1 MTLTDRLAALTTL
14 GERLQNLDTEPL
26 NAVIRRTALHNSWL
40 TEANQRSAIG
50 AIRDAFLQNKK
61 LEKWVSQYAVQRTS
75 NTVHQ
80 KTVALILAGNIPL
93 VGFQDVLCVFVSG
106 HRAKVK

>member
-1 MTLTDRLAALTTL
+1 MTLTDRLAALATL

-40 TEANQRSAIG
+40 TEANQRAAIT

-61 LEKWVSQYAVQRTS
+61 LEKLLLEKFSKVDFEKDLMGGAIM
-75 NTVHQ
+75 
-80 KTVALILAGNIPL
+80 VAAY
-93 VGFQDVLCVFVSG
+93 
-106 HRAKVK
+106 K